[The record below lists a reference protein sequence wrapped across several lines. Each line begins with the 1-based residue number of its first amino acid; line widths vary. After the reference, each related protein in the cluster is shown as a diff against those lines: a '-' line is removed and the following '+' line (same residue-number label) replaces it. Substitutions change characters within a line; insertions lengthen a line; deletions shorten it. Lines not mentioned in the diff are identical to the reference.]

1 MGSRKG
7 LADPATKAWHIWSV
21 ERTQRLEDIIYVEEA
36 DLFPVDLF
44 KNLIQQSHDCQHIVF
59 GPELLGWP
67 IRRNRTLMWS
77 TNRAKLVWVG
87 PPSSLLQDFAQ
98 TFQAAL
104 MLDGDIF
111 AGIDSQENI
120 RFQIESLA
128 RPRRCYLKPDCDLK
142 SVDVS

>member
-1 MGSRKG
+1 
-7 LADPATKAWHIWSV
+7 
-21 ERTQRLEDIIYVEEA
+21 
-36 DLFPVDLF
+36 
-44 KNLIQQSHDCQHIVF
+44 
-59 GPELLGWP
+59 
-67 IRRNRTLMWS
+67 MWS

-87 PPSSLLQDFAQ
+87 PPSSSLLQDFAQ

-128 RPRRCYLKPDCDLK
+128 RPRGCYLKPPLRLE
-142 SVDVS
+142 VGGRLQVARPIRALQV